1 MEVKSPRREE
11 LSSNW
16 ELVFDKCEKEK
27 SLKNRGKHVQ
37 LAALHWIGQLSEV
50 TVGAT
55 GQGGQV
61 GRISF
66 HGFFFDGL
74 QEKSFPCR
82 SSREGC
88 SFGKNGRKAF
98 AEGNWEELYNGLK
111 DSKQNGTLNAETD
124 KTSVPKLMKNK

>member
-1 MEVKSPRREE
+1 MR
-11 LSSNW
+11 
-16 ELVFDKCEKEK
+16 K

-37 LAALHWIGQLSEV
+37 LAALHCIGQLSEV

-66 HGFFFDGL
+66 HEFNGFFDGL
-74 QEKSFPCR
+74 QEQSFPCR

-88 SFGKNGRKAF
+88 SFGKNGHNRRRIHLPVIK
-98 AEGNWEELYNGLK
+98 
-111 DSKQNGTLNAETD
+111 SKIFHIASPTCKTLL
-124 KTSVPKLMKNK
+124 V